1 MRFQD
6 FEKVMSR
13 HRINRYLMACEG
25 RSKKAMTLYR
35 LNLRLSQE
43 MFTIIS
49 CFEVALRNYMLLARP
64 NCEKYCFCPTA
75 LWFYTSIFSMDDHRR
90 SSLVVWLR
98 PYQSGLY
105 RHRQSLNG
113 RDEAKH
119 DLDYSKP

>member
-13 HRINRYLMACEG
+13 HRMNRYLMACNG

-49 CFEVALRNYMLLARP
+49 CFEVALRNAIDTHY
-64 NCEKYCFCPTA
+64 
-75 LWFYTSIFSMDDHRR
+75 
-90 SSLVVWLR
+90 
-98 PYQSGLY
+98 LY
-105 RHRQSLNG
+105 RHRQSL
-113 RDEAKH
+113 AQPALTLPH
-119 DLDYSKP
+119 LWTSKSITPYTEKPCK